1 MCDCRRACVCVLVRE
16 GTSLY
21 HMSCGGGRLAH
32 GTACKNADAKD
43 ALLCRDGKKKNKIKI
58 PIMLFH
64 SYSERVRGDEVALG
78 GCCHGDDLN
87 HCVA

>member
-1 MCDCRRACVCVLVRE
+1 MTVGARACVCWCERE
-16 GTSLY
+16 P
-21 HMSCGGGRLAH
+21 
-32 GTACKNADAKD
+32 ACITCPVGVGDLLMALHAKMPMPKMHYC
-43 ALLCRDGKKKNKIKI
+43 AVMAKKKKIKN